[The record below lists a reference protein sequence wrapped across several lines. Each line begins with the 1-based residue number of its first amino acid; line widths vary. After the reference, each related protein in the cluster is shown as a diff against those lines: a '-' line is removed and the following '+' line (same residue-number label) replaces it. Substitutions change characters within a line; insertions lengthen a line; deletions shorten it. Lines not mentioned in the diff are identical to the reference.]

1 VRTFWKS
8 RFAIGASYFGSA
20 ETWWEVDVVSHAL
33 KQSAQI
39 AAQRRRK
46 KLRLRNGGLLTVIH
60 NPMQGIFS
68 GQNFAGPPDDCVVIN
83 FVHPP
88 VIWLS

>member
-1 VRTFWKS
+1 MWR
-8 RFAIGASYFGSA
+8 
-20 ETWWEVDVVSHAL
+20 ELDVVSHAL

-60 NPMQGIFS
+60 NPAQEVFS
-68 GQNFAGPPDDCVVIN
+68 ANRHDRAA
-83 FVHPP
+83 
-88 VIWLS
+88 S